1 MNDQIS
7 SSVSESG
14 TVFEDVPVNTQTR
27 NAGVE
32 KGTYEDSKI
41 PFMTARTFFMC
52 ILVSMGGICFGYDTG
67 QISGFL
73 EMENFLYNFA
83 DQREPTLAFTWR
95 RSGLIVGML
104 SIGTLFGA
112 LISAP
117 IANHP
122 RIGRRLSIFG
132 WCIIFMVGNII
143 QIAARYPK
151 WYEMMVGRIV
161 SGLAIGGLSVVVPM
175 YQGESA
181 PAHIRGAI
189 VCCYQLF
196 ITIGILLANLINFGT
211 ESISN
216 TGSWRI
222 PLGIGFAWALIL
234 CFGILLFPETPRFD
248 FRQGNIDRAR
258 KNTARLHGV
267 SENHRVVRDQ
277 MLDMEE
283 KLAAEE
289 TTTGFL
295 EVFKGKRMIYRILL
309 GVGIQAF
316 QQLSGANYFFY
327 YGTTIFSSVGI
338 ENSFVTQII
347 LGCVNVLCTFPGLYM
362 VEKYGRRKCL
372 TLGALWMCMCFLVF
386 ASLGNSKLYDAQ
398 GNADQTIGYVMIVF
412 ASLFI
417 AAFASTWGPMAWAC
431 VAEMYP
437 GKYRSQGIA
446 FCSAS
451 NWFFNFY
458 LAFFTPLITD
468 EIDFAYGYVFAGCNL
483 LAALLIYFFLIESNG
498 KSLEEIDTMYLL
510 EVPPRKSANWELPAD
525 VVAANAL
532 AREQGQRDRGLRE
545 RKHNLGTRESR
556 NEVENTESGG
566 SGAFFVPVKS

>member
-7 SSVSESG
+7 SSVSDSG

-222 PLGIGFAWALIL
+222 PLGIGFAWASIL

-258 KNTARLHGV
+258 KNTARLHGM

-525 VVAANAL
+525 VVAANTL
-532 AREQGQRDRGLRE
+532 AREQGQRDRGLGE

>member
-7 SSVSESG
+7 SSVSDSG
-14 TVFEDVPVNTQTR
+14 TVFEDVPVNTQAR

-222 PLGIGFAWALIL
+222 PLCIGFAWALIL

-398 GNADQTIGYVMIVF
+398 GNADQTIGYVMIVV

-451 NWFFNFY
+451 NWFFNFC
-458 LAFFTPLITD
+458 LAFFTPFITD

-510 EVPPRKSANWELPAD
+510 DVPPRKSANWELPAD

-545 RKHNLGTRESR
+545 RKHNLGNRESR
-556 NEVENTESGG
+556 NEVENTGSGG